1 MMCGGGRLG
10 IRFRSLFCLV
20 SEKRNEKKNDLDMLA
35 YHGDYI

>member
-20 SEKRNEKKNDLDMLA
+20 SEKRNDLDRLA
-35 YHGDYI
+35 YNGDYI